1 MNIFLEP
8 AATTVGSF
16 FDGLDVYLCTAK
28 RSSMSTVDLSDLSEK
43 MSPGCVYYIYKII
56 YPIM

>member
-16 FDGLDVYLCTAK
+16 FDGLDEYLCSAK

-56 YPIM
+56 